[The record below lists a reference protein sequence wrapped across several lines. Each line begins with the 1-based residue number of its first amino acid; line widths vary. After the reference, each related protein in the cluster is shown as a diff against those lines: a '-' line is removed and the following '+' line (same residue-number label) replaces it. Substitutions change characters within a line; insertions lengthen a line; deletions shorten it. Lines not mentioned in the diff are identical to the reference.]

1 MLLVTGA
8 ATIVGRHVVHE
19 LRDAKVPHRALV
31 HSKAA
36 ITPADFG
43 SAELIVGELT
53 DGHALDMALDGV
65 ESVILITRARPDQ
78 AALERSVLSAAQRH
92 GVRRLVKMSSVGA
105 SPTSRFNVGRWHW
118 ETERLLQATRLEWVV
133 VRAHR
138 PMQHVYT
145 QLSSL
150 ISQHAF
156 YGCQGDGASADVDVR
171 DVAAVL
177 SCAAIDPQYA
187 RQVLEITGPAAISPQ
202 DTARAM
208 AAGMGR
214 PVAYVD
220 CTPAEFVRGQL
231 AAGLE
236 HWQAE
241 GRAAWQCEARDGH
254 FASVSDH
261 IERMLGRAPRTLER
275 FAAEFAAAVRYTRT
289 PWSRREAM
297 RAQ

>member
-8 ATIVGRHVVHE
+8 ASIVGRHVVHE
-19 LRDAKVPHRALV
+19 LRDAHVPHRALV
-31 HSKAA
+31 HSRAA

-43 SAELIVGELT
+43 SAELVVGELN
-53 DGHALDMALDGV
+53 DSQALDIALDGV
-65 ESVILITRARPDQ
+65 ETVILITRARPDQ
-78 AALERSVLSAAQRH
+78 VARESTLLAAAQRH

-105 SPTSRFNVGRWHW
+105 SRTSRVNVARWHW
-118 ETERLLQATRLEWVV
+118 EIERLLEATHLEWTV

-150 ISQHAF
+150 LSQHAF

-177 SCAAIDPQYA
+177 SRAALDPA
-187 RQVLEITGPAAISPQ
+187 CVRQVLEITGPAAVTPQ
-202 DTARAM
+202 DTAVALSAAM
-208 AAGMGR
+208 GQPMT
-214 PVAYVD
+214 YVD

-236 HWQAE
+236 SWQAE
-241 GRAAWQCEARDGH
+241 GRAAWQGEARDGH

-261 IERMLGRAPRTLER
+261 VARMLGRAPRTLEQ
-275 FAAEFAAAVRYTRT
+275 FAREFAAAVRY
-289 PWSRREAM
+289 SRAPGSRHEGVP
-297 RAQ
+297 AQ

>member
-8 ATIVGRHVVHE
+8 ASIVGRHVVHE
-19 LRDAKVPHRALV
+19 LRDADVPHRALV

-43 SAELIVGELT
+43 SAELVIGELN
-53 DGHALDMALDGV
+53 DRQALDLALDGV

-78 AALERSVLSAAQRH
+78 VARETTLLAAAQRH

-105 SPTSRFNVGRWHW
+105 SRSARVNVGRWHW
-118 ETERLLQATRLEWVV
+118 EIERLLQASPLEWVV
-133 VRAHR
+133 VRSHR

-150 ISQHAF
+150 LSQHAF

-177 SCAAIDPQYA
+177 SRAALDPTYT
-187 RQVLEITGPAAISPQ
+187 RQVLEVTGPAAITPQ
-202 DTARAM
+202 DTARAL
-208 AAGMGR
+208 AAAMGQ
-214 PVAYVD
+214 PMAYVD
-220 CTPAEFVRGQL
+220 CSAAEFVRGQL
-231 AAGLE
+231 AAGLQD
-236 HWQAE
+236 WQAD
-241 GRAAWQCEARDGH
+241 GRAAWQSEARDGH

-261 IERMLGRAPRTLER
+261 VARMLGRAPRTVEQ
-275 FAAEFAAAVRYTRT
+275 FANEFAAAVRYAR
-289 PWSRREAM
+289 PLRSRHEGVP
-297 RAQ
+297 AQ